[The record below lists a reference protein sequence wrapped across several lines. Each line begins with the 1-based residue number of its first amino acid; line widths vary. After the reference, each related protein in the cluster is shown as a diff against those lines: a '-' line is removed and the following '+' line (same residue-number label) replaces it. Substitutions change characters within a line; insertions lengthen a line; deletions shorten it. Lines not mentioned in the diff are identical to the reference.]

1 MLRPTP
7 NVFKMFLFLRMYLAL
22 EVMLEVLVL
31 ASAHFNDLAEMSHFT
46 VVENLRLSLWRAD
59 LVLEIN
65 LKEIFDAIVA
75 TCSLV
80 SATNNSVIPEEV
92 ALHLHEV
99 CQFDVHNW
107 RTFHDFL
114 TGANDGRK
122 PRFILATLLSSL
134 VMGVGGYIF
143 GSSHA
148 ASQTD
153 TELIANQEHIVQIL
167 RQSDHRAS
175 LMQSEIDDLAHLVAR
190 NTASTKSV
198 VLLLSIMFMQSKQL
212 AVIFRGLETL
222 IVDNKLAPGLIAPDL
237 LHEKYRHLSQQL
249 ALQNRHLAI
258 ETELDLFNCDA
269 SYATFTNE
277 VLRIVVHIPVY
288 DQDLGDFT
296 LFKYHNI
303 PMYQDNQFYQI
314 QSPSYKYIAVSQS
327 RKLHFMVSPLDLE
340 HCTPMSQFLSCKHL
354 GGFYTDQVPSCLWG
368 GVFV

>member
-1 MLRPTP
+1 MYRPTQ
-7 NVFKMFLFLRMYLAL
+7 NMLKMFFLLKMYLVL
-22 EVMLEVLVL
+22 EVWLEAV
-31 ASAHFNDLAEMSHFT
+31 APIMAHFDDLAEMSHFT

-59 LVLEIN
+59 LVLEID

-80 SATNNSVIPEEV
+80 DATNNTVIPEEV
-92 ALHLHEV
+92 AGLLQEV

-167 RQSDHRAS
+167 RESDHRAS

-190 NTASTKSV
+190 TSASTKSV

-222 IVDNKLAPGLIAPDL
+222 IVDNKLAPRLIAPDL
-237 LHEKYRHLSQQL
+237 LHEKYQHLSKQL
-249 ALQNRHLAI
+249 AL
-258 ETELDLFNCDA
+258 
-269 SYATFTNE
+269 
-277 VLRIVVHIPVY
+277 
-288 DQDLGDFT
+288 
-296 LFKYHNI
+296 
-303 PMYQDNQFYQI
+303 
-314 QSPSYKYIAVSQS
+314 
-327 RKLHFMVSPLDLE
+327 
-340 HCTPMSQFLSCKHL
+340 
-354 GGFYTDQVPSCLWG
+354 
-368 GVFV
+368 